1 MAKQYKNLVNGE
13 WKLSEN
19 EITIY
24 APATGE
30 ELGSVPAMTQA
41 EVDAVYASAKRLY
54 QIGAPCLMWNV
65 QLTFIKRLIF

>member
-41 EVDAVYASAKRLY
+41 EVDAVYASAKKALSDWRALSY
-54 QIGAPCLMWNV
+54 VERAAYLH
-65 QLTFIKRLIF
+65 KA